1 MNLRGSP
8 GRVLFGQ
15 TSDQTPDFLRDRRPP
30 AARSR
35 PPTPVQTKTGAVPAD
50 DGFRLHDDEEVG
62 PPRAET
68 AQRSPE
74 QPIKGVQRWAR
85 PLALQYGDL
94 LAQGEHLERGI
105 PTTAQEDPDRGQEG
119 EDQFEHDSTFVT

>member
-1 MNLRGSP
+1 M
-8 GRVLFGQ
+8 
-15 TSDQTPDFLRDRRPP
+15 
-30 AARSR
+30 
-35 PPTPVQTKTGAVPAD
+35 KTGAVPAD
-50 DGFRLHDDEEVG
+50 DGFRLHDHEEVG

-119 EDQFEHDSTFVT
+119 EDELEQRFHPCNMMSGSVGRPPTSGHNLLI

>member
-1 MNLRGSP
+1 M
-8 GRVLFGQ
+8 
-15 TSDQTPDFLRDRRPP
+15 
-30 AARSR
+30 
-35 PPTPVQTKTGAVPAD
+35 PAD

-94 LAQGEHLERGI
+94 LAQGEHFERGI

-119 EDQFEHDSTFVT
+119 EDEFEHDSPLVTCGTAP